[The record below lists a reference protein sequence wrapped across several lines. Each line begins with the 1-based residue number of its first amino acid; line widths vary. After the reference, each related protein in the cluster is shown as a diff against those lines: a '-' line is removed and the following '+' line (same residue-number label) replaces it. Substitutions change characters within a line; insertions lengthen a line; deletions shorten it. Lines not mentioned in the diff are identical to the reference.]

1 MQSSTFSTGWLQ
13 SRNPFKPPPHLKD
26 DITNTNLEYG
36 GLVVFLEVVGKD
48 VGVHERTPTLAQ
60 DVQALLQ
67 ELDLCTQITFVKA
80 ILCIKK
86 AAI

>member
-1 MQSSTFSTGWLQ
+1 MKL
-13 SRNPFKPPPHLKD
+13 LKFY
-26 DITNTNLEYG
+26 LEYG

-67 ELDLCTQITFVKA
+67 ELDLSTQNTFVKA
-80 ILCIKK
+80 PLCIKK
-86 AAI
+86 QLYESGRFLSLVNGSGSDYLILGVEK

>member
-1 MQSSTFSTGWLQ
+1 MKL
-13 SRNPFKPPPHLKD
+13 LKFY
-26 DITNTNLEYG
+26 LEYG

-67 ELDLCTQITFVKA
+67 ELDLSAQITFVKA
-80 ILCIKK
+80 LLCIK
-86 AAI
+86 ISC